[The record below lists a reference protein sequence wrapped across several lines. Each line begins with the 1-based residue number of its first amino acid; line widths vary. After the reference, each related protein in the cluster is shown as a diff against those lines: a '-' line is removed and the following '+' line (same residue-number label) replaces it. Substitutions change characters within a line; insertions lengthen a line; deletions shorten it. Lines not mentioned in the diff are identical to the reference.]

1 MDIDFVRIPV
11 YFCKLIKRMPVTVPK
26 INVLNRYLDIDK
38 RTMYIIIAVVVVLVA
53 LTVMYFKTDY
63 FTDIK
68 NKITGT
74 SLKSLDVVMFMSPTC
89 GHCQQMLQTLAQEN
103 KLNDLMII
111 DVSKDEGKKI
121 AEQFGAAD
129 KPVPSFISRKKHT
142 GTFGSKP
149 NVAQLIKDL
158 TENNVAEPTQQ
169 VQQQMQQPVQNEK
182 AAGAGELVK
191 ELDIIMFSRDGCG
204 HCVNAKD
211 QLSQNGLMGS
221 ITNVD
226 VTTPEGSQLFE
237 KMVPLKPGEKGRS
250 VPSFVSKKTGKIA
263 VGFKSLDSLLDQLN

>member
-1 MDIDFVRIPV
+1 
-11 YFCKLIKRMPVTVPK
+11 MPVTVPK
-26 INVLNRYLDIDK
+26 INVLDRYLDINK
-38 RTMYIIIAVVVVLVA
+38 RTMYIIIAVVVVAVA
-53 LTVMYFKTDY
+53 LAVMYFKTDY
-63 FTDIK
+63 FTDLK

-142 GTFGSKP
+142 GTFGSKQS
-149 NVAQLIKDL
+149 VAQLIKDL

-169 VQQQMQQPVQNEK
+169 VQQQQVQQPVQNEK
-182 AAGAGELVK
+182 ASGVSELVSA
-191 ELDIIMFSRDGCG
+191 LDIIMFSRDGCG

-226 VTTPEGSQLFE
+226 VTTPEGSQMFE
-237 KMVPLKPGEKGRS
+237 KMVPLKPGASGRA

-263 VGFKSLDSLLDQLN
+263 VGFKSIDSLLDQLN